1 MYEKIIKEK
10 GLSLTK
16 KRVDILRT
24 LDINKK
30 PLMIDDIKKKVK
42 IKMDTSTIYRSL
54 KVLVDSGLVYQTD
67 FREGVSYFEFHGEN
81 GHHHHIIC
89 TTCKKRESI
98 DICMD
103 KAFPSLEKKTGYK
116 ITNHIFEIFGLCKT
130 CLK

>member
-1 MYEKIIKEK
+1 MIKEK

-16 KRVDILRT
+16 NRIDILGT
-24 LDINKK
+24 LDVHKK
-30 PLMIDDIKKKVK
+30 PLTIDDIKKNLK
-42 IKMDTSTIYRSL
+42 IKMNTSTIYRSL
-54 KVLVDSGLVYQTD
+54 KILVDSGLVYQTD

-81 GHHHHIIC
+81 EHHHHIIC

-98 DICMD
+98 NVCID
-103 KAFPSLEKKTGYK
+103 KIFPSLEKQTHYK